1 MGTNIA
7 IIYPDAEFYQIIG
20 LISRTMY
27 GLVMF
32 IAPTSLLLVGG
43 LTYLNISYKEWL
55 KYIWKYLIQV
65 LVIALLVM
73 VIMLIFI

>member
-1 MGTNIA
+1 
-7 IIYPDAEFYQIIG
+7 
-20 LISRTMY
+20 
-27 GLVMF
+27 MF